1 MTYEAVTS
9 FLTEVR
15 TAALQSSSKCRILQV
30 AHAIIAVERKRGGWD
45 YRINRVD
52 YSLRQFEQALMMA
65 VSLPD
70 VEPEETT
77 CINQFSGAFAV
88 E

>member
-9 FLTEVR
+9 FLTELR
-15 TAALQSSSKCRILQV
+15 TVALQSSDKCRILQ
-30 AHAIIAVERKRGGWD
+30 AADATIAVKRKRGSWN
-45 YRINRVD
+45 YRINGVE

-77 CINQFSGAFAV
+77 CIKPVFRSIRG
-88 E
+88 

>member
-1 MTYEAVTS
+1 M
-9 FLTEVR
+9 
-15 TAALQSSSKCRILQV
+15 QSHGKCRILQI
-30 AHAIIAVERKRGGWD
+30 ANATIAVERKRSGWD
-45 YRINRVD
+45 YRINGVD

-77 CINQFSGAFAV
+77 CINQFSGAFAH